1 MFGRNARIAVA
12 PYFVQVRAPIVLVW
26 SSVSSCI
33 VLTFYSF
40 SPKNLLLH
48 LKRFIFVEKPV
59 PTGTENAPPN
69 SPSSRPEMEYVFMK
83 NKTPVELTGKLS
95 LGPFCANPSGGDYH
109 LRSLVH
115 HIGARPSS
123 GHYLADAIRPY
134 RARPS
139 DTSADTKQPELSS
152 EESAAAESIP
162 PEEEWITFDDSNSC
176 KTTLSKIQANPKK
189 QETAY
194 MLLYSVG

>member
-1 MFGRNARIAVA
+1 
-12 PYFVQVRAPIVLVW
+12 
-26 SSVSSCI
+26 
-33 VLTFYSF
+33 
-40 SPKNLLLH
+40 
-48 LKRFIFVEKPV
+48 
-59 PTGTENAPPN
+59 
-69 SPSSRPEMEYVFMK
+69 MK
-83 NKTPVELTGKLS
+83 NKTPVELTETLS
-95 LGPFCANPSGGDYH
+95 LGPFCATPSGGDYH

-139 DTSADTKQPELSS
+139 DTPADTKQPESSSLTTLSTEDS
-152 EESAAAESIP
+152 SVAESAP
-162 PEEEWITFDDSNSC
+162 PEEEWITFDDANSC
-176 KTTLSKIQANPKK
+176 KTTLTKIQENPKK